1 MICACGTELP
11 GRRRVCDTCRAQ
23 SPSQVANRKGKRL
36 DGTLRPSRERHNK
49 GLRVDGTKRPSRQ
62 RHEAK
67 SNGTRDKRRG
77 EHTKLSRLE
86 RPFLMI
92 DGEGAGE
99 GARHEYLLLGSG
111 DRMLQTDTNTPYPLD
126 FNLCLGWLAAT
137 IPDDVEP
144 FMFGGDY
151 DVTMWLRSLPREKLV
166 ELMDREG
173 RTDPKN
179 PYRPR
184 PVKAHGFEI
193 DWLPGHFFWFRSPSG
208 RTFRI
213 SDVRRFFGGSFIA
226 ALASQGIET
235 PPWAVEMKRRR
246 RQFTREEVLGSEVA
260 RYNSWERASGQEM
273 MTRFRERCIAVG
285 IVPRHWE
292 GPGQGA
298 TAIMAGMGIKDHLSG
313 GFER

>member
-1 MICACGTELP
+1 MICACGRTVEHP
-11 GRRRVCDTCRAQ
+11 RRKWCSDSCQSQ
-23 SPSQVANRKGKRL
+23 SPSTK
-36 DGTLRPSRERHNK
+36 RHNQ
-49 GLRVDGTKRPSRQ
+49 GLRLDGTKRPSRE

-67 SNGTRDKRRG
+67 NTGTRDRRRG

-86 RPFLMI
+86 RPFWMI

-99 GARHEYLLLGSG
+99 GSSHEYLLLGSG
-111 DRMLQTDTNTPYPLD
+111 YRTLISDRIRFD
-126 FNLCLGWLAAT
+126 FTYCLSFLAAS

-151 DVTMWLRSLPREKLV
+151 DVTMWLKSLTRDKLV

-184 PVKAHGFEI
+184 PVRVHGFEI

-226 ALASQGIET
+226 ALASQGIEAPT
-235 PPWAVEMKRRR
+235 WAVEMKRRR
-246 RQFTREEVLGSEVA
+246 RHFSREEVLGPEVA
-260 RYNSWERASGQEM
+260 RYNAWEREAGAEM

-285 IVPRHWE
+285 VVPAHWE

-298 TAIMAGMGIKDHLSG
+298 TAIMADMEIKDHLSG

>member
-1 MICACGTELP
+1 MICACGRTVEYP
-11 GRRRVCDTCRAQ
+11 RRKWCSDTCQSQ
-23 SPSQVANRKGKRL
+23 SPSVK
-36 DGTLRPSRERHNK
+36 RHNR
-49 GLRVDGTKRPSRQ
+49 GERLDGTKRPSRE

-67 SNGTRDKRRG
+67 NNGTRDKRRG

-86 RPFLMI
+86 RPFLML

-99 GARHEYLLLGSG
+99 GAAHEYLLLGCGERTIRAMPFADAPNNG
-111 DRMLQTDTNTPYPLD
+111 DWVTGQLD
-126 FNLCLGWLAAT
+126 FISCMFFLAAA
-137 IPDDVEP
+137 IPDGVEP

-151 DVTMWLRSLPREKLV
+151 DVTMWLKSLPREKLV

-184 PVKAHGFEI
+184 WVRYAGFEF
-193 DWLPGHFFWFRSPSG
+193 DWLPGHHFSFKSTSG
-208 RTFRI
+208 RSWRI
-213 SDVRRFFGGSFIA
+213 SEVRRFFGGSFIA

-246 RQFTREEVLGSEVA
+246 RHFSREEVLGPEGA
-260 RYNSWERASGQEM
+260 RYNAWEREAGAEM
-273 MTRFRERCIAVG
+273 MTRFRQRCIAVDV
-285 IVPRHWE
+285 VPRHWE

-298 TAIMAGMGIKDHLSG
+298 TAAMADLGIKDHLSG

>member
-1 MICACGTELP
+1 
-11 GRRRVCDTCRAQ
+11 
-23 SPSQVANRKGKRL
+23 VANRKGKRL

-49 GLRVDGTKRPSRQ
+49 GLRVDGTKRPSRIA
-62 RHEAK
+62 HEAK
-67 SNGTRDKRRG
+67 NTGTRDKRRG

-99 GARHEYLLLGSG
+99 GTDHKYLLLASGEHFLRADVWGSHYADAWG
-111 DRMLQTDTNTPYPLD
+111 LSFTA
-126 FNLCLGWLAAT
+126 CLTFLAAR

-144 FMFGGDY
+144 FTFGGDY

-173 RTDPKN
+173 RTDPRN

-184 PVKAHGFEI
+184 PVRAQGFEI

-246 RQFTREEVLGSEVA
+246 RHFTREEVLGPEVA
-260 RYNSWERASGQEM
+260 RYNAWEREAGAEM

-285 IVPRHWE
+285 VVPAHWE